1 MPLTTHQVKT
11 LAAAAPDDLEALVVF
26 GAGTGLRSGE
36 ILGLPIEAVDFLRR
50 EVHVERQLVYISGTG
65 VFLAPPK
72 TKAGVRTVPVPTYAL
87 EALSEHLRRFPPK
100 DIALPWGDH
109 DGDEV
114 TVRLAFLAPKG
125 GPILRT
131 TLNGRWARMARR
143 AGVPSTPHDL
153 RHHYATVLIDGGE
166 SVKVVQERLGHASA
180 TETLDTYSHLW
191 PSSDERTR
199 TVVERA
205 WSDAPAERTRNEDTS

>member
-1 MPLTTHQVKT
+1 M
-11 LAAAAPDDLEALVVF
+11 
-26 GAGTGLRSGE
+26 
-36 ILGLPIEAVDFLRR
+36 LGLAVESVDFLRR
-50 EVHVERQLVYISGTG
+50 EVHVEQQLVYICGTG

-72 TKAGVRTVPVPTYAL
+72 TRAGVRTVPVPSYAL
-87 EALSEHLRRFPPK
+87 DALSEHLRRFPPVE
-100 DIALPWGDH
+100 ISLPWGDP

-114 TVRLAFLAPKG
+114 SARLVFLAAKG

-131 TLNGRWARMARR
+131 TLNGRWTRMARR

-153 RHHYATVLIDGGE
+153 RHHYASVLIDGGE

-205 WSDAPAERTRNEDTS
+205 WDTAPAKHARDEQSS